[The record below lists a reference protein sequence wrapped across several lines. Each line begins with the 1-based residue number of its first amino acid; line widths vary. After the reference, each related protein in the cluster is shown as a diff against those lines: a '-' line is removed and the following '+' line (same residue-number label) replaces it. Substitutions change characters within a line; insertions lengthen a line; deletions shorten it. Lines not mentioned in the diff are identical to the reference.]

1 MLFVPLPFVVAILL
15 VVLLVQMI
23 RRSDGDDRNPFF
35 LALVSVYALQSVVIG
50 VRWGYDVLEV
60 LPVQA
65 VLAVIIATLAW
76 LSFEGL
82 RSDQR
87 PAERPWLL
95 LHLLPTLAVLGF
107 IAFWPAPIS
116 LFIILVFAGYGFAL
130 CRLAWA
136 GPDALGS
143 SRLDGVISSYR
154 ALLLTAFAVSA
165 SAVMDTVISW
175 DFVQSGGSHSGRIV
189 ALGNVL
195 AMLVLGAAATIAG
208 TSRPQ
213 EQEETVAQEGA
224 SPVSASAEDADIAA
238 SLDGLMQAREL
249 YRDVDLNLNRLAR
262 KMGLPARQVSMAVN
276 RVKAV
281 SVSQYVN
288 DYRVREACRL
298 LADTQLAV
306 TSIMFDAG
314 FQTKSNFNREF
325 LRVTG
330 MSPKAWR
337 AKALS
342 ADKSGAAAIRLA
354 G

>member
-1 MLFVPLPFVVAILL
+1 MLFVPLPFVVAVLL

-23 RRSDGDDRNPFF
+23 RRSDGNDRNPFF

-60 LPVQA
+60 LPIQA
-65 VLAVIIATLAW
+65 VLAVVLATLAW

-82 RSDQR
+82 RSERSLAQR
-87 PAERPWLL
+87 PLLL
-95 LHLLPTLAVLGF
+95 LHLLPTFLVICL

-116 LFIILVFAGYGFAL
+116 LFIILVFAGYGVAL

-154 ALLLTAFAVSA
+154 ALQLTAFAVSS
-165 SAVMDTVISW
+165 SAVADILISW

-189 ALGNVL
+189 AIGNVL
-195 AMLVLGAAATIAG
+195 AMLILGAAATVAG
-208 TSRPQ
+208 TSRP
-213 EQEETVAQEGA
+213 EEREEPAAEEGTSQV
-224 SPVSASAEDADIAA
+224 SPSAEDAEIAA
-238 SLDGLMQAREL
+238 SLDSLMQAREL

-262 KMGLPARQVSMAVN
+262 RMNLPARQVSIAVN
-276 RVKAV
+276 RVKAM

-288 DYRVREACRL
+288 DYRVKEACRL
-298 LADTQLAV
+298 LADTDLAV
-306 TSIMFDAG
+306 TGIMFDAG

-337 AKALS
+337 ANALS
-342 ADKSGAAAIRLA
+342 PNKSGATIIRLA